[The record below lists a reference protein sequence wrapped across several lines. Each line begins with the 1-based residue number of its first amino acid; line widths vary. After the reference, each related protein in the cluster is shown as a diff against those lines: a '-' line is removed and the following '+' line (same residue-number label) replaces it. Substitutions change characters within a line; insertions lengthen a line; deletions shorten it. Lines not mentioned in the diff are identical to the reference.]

1 MRGKCGIYREGG
13 LIKYIKIE
21 EVSVDDS
28 QLSLSLLPINV
39 PGFSTRISNVFKVG
53 VHLEFLR
60 IENNY
65 IAAPVVNWCLV
76 FCPLAISHLLQ
87 IGKAEGKTSS
97 VQKEFIALRRC
108 GFKLQQDNSL
118 RDHVQNSTPAT
129 SIEAH
134 KLRAVTA

>member
-1 MRGKCGIYREGG
+1 MNKSRLINLQGGFAVYREGG

-53 VHLEFLR
+53 VHLDFLR
-60 IENNY
+60 IENTY
-65 IAAPVVNWCLV
+65 IAASLVNWCLV

-87 IGKAEGKTSS
+87 IGKAEGATSS
-97 VQKEFIALRRC
+97 VQKAFIALRRC

-118 RDHVQNSTPAT
+118 SRV
-129 SIEAH
+129 
-134 KLRAVTA
+134 

>member
-1 MRGKCGIYREGG
+1 MNKSRLTEIQGRFAVYREGG

-53 VHLEFLR
+53 VNLEFLR

-65 IAAPVVNWCLV
+65 IVASMVNWCLV

-87 IGKAEGKTSS
+87 IGKAEGETSS
-97 VQKEFIALRRC
+97 VQNAFIALRRC
-108 GFKLQQDNSL
+108 GFKIQQDNPLS
-118 RDHVQNSTPAT
+118 R
-129 SIEAH
+129 I
-134 KLRAVTA
+134 